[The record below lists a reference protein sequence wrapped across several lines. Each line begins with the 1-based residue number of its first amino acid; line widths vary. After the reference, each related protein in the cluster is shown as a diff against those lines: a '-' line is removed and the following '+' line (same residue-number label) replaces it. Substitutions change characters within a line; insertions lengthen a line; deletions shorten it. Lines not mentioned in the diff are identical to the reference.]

1 MNISWLRLIALIVI
15 ITGISLAVLYYTFD
29 ISTLTSLADFHPVS
43 LLGVLLAI
51 AVGMYFDAMRL
62 IRLCIVA
69 GYRVSL
75 AAAVRVV
82 FANYF
87 LALLTPGASGG
98 AMIQVLFLK
107 RAGIPIGS
115 ATVVVLA
122 RTILSI
128 FFLLVCLPF
137 VFQYDPYLLPWFD
150 RQTIVRG
157 AVLLVGVVIAAMA
170 LLRSRISDRLAV
182 VTLKRLPIR
191 WRFRLMKVYR
201 DMRGALGLIAASPL
215 QVMRAFLE
223 SALSLLALYTM
234 VPLLFAGMGASLDW
248 LLVMGRMIFLNLL
261 LYFAP
266 TPGGAGVAEGL
277 FISSYKSLV
286 PLGTVG
292 VTALGWRLFAE
303 YLPAC
308 IGGYFTVK
316 VFGLSFFAK
325 GKTDQKQEGVPQ

>member
-1 MNISWLRLIALIVI
+1 MNISRLRLAVLIAIIV
-15 ITGISLAVLYYTFD
+15 GISLAVLYYTFD
-29 ISTLTSLADFHPVS
+29 ISTLAALADFHPVS
-43 LLGVLLAI
+43 LIGVLLAI
-51 AVGMYFDAMRL
+51 AVGMFFDATRL
-62 IRLCIVA
+62 IRLCAVA
-69 GYRVSL
+69 GYQVSL
-75 AAAVRVV
+75 TAAVRVV

-107 RAGIPIGS
+107 RAGIPTGS

-128 FFLLVCLPF
+128 LFLLACLPF
-137 VFQYDPYLLPWFD
+137 VFYYDPQMLPWFD
-150 RQTIVRG
+150 RQAIVRG
-157 AVLLVGVVIAAMA
+157 AVFLLGLVLAGMA

-201 DMRGALGLIAASPL
+201 DMRLALGLMSAAPF
-215 QVMRAFLE
+215 QVGRAFLE
-223 SALSLLALYTM
+223 SALSLLALYALA
-234 VPLLFAGMGASLDW
+234 PLLFAGLGASLDW
-248 LLVMGRMIFLNLL
+248 IVVMGRMIFLNLL

-277 FISSYKSLV
+277 FISSYKNLV

-292 VTALGWRLFAE
+292 VAALSWRLFAE

-316 VFGLSFFAK
+316 EFGLSFLAK
-325 GKTDQKQEGVPQ
+325 GKTAQKQKGEAQ

>member
-1 MNISWLRLIALIVI
+1 MNVSRWRIAALTAVI
-15 ITGISLAVLYYTFD
+15 AGISLAVLYYTFD
-29 ISTLTSLADFHPVS
+29 ASTLTALARFHPVS
-43 LLGVLLAI
+43 LLGVLLVI
-51 AVGMYFDAMRL
+51 AVGMYFDAARL
-62 IRLCIVA
+62 IRLCAVA
-69 GYRVSL
+69 GHRVSL
-75 AAAVRVV
+75 AAATRVV
-82 FANYF
+82 FGNYF

-107 RAGIPIGS
+107 RAGIPTGV

-137 VFQYDPYLLPWFD
+137 VFYFDPQILPWFD
-150 RQTIVRG
+150 RQGIVRI
-157 AVLLVGVVIAAMA
+157 ALFLLGLAIVGML

-223 SALSLLALYTM
+223 SALSLLALYAM

-248 LLVMGRMIFLNLL
+248 LQVMGRMVFINLL

-277 FISSYKSLV
+277 FINSFRSMA

-292 VTALGWRLFAE
+292 VAALGWRLFAE

-308 IGGYFTVK
+308 VGGYFTVK
-316 VFGLSFFAK
+316 VFGRSFL
-325 GKTDQKQEGVPQ
+325 GKEKPRPEGETK

>member
-1 MNISWLRLIALIVI
+1 MNVSRWRIAALTAVI
-15 ITGISLAVLYYTFD
+15 AGISLAVLYFTFD
-29 ISTLTSLADFHPVS
+29 ASTLTALTRFHPVS
-43 LLGVLLAI
+43 LLGVLLVI
-51 AVGMYFDAMRL
+51 AVGMYFDAARL
-62 IRLCIVA
+62 VRLCAVA
-69 GYRVSL
+69 GYQVSMT
-75 AAAVRVV
+75 AATRVV
-82 FANYF
+82 FGNYF

-107 RAGIPIGS
+107 RAGIPTGT

-128 FFLLVCLPF
+128 FFLLICLPV
-137 VFQYDPYLLPWFD
+137 VFYFDPQILPWFD
-150 RQTIVRG
+150 RQGIVRI
-157 AVLLVGVVIAAMA
+157 ALFLLGLAIVGML

-215 QVMRAFLE
+215 QVLRAFLE
-223 SALSLLALYTM
+223 SALSLLALYAM
-234 VPLLFAGMGASLDW
+234 VPLLLAGMGASLDW
-248 LLVMGRMIFLNLL
+248 LQVMGRMIFINLL

-277 FISSYKSLV
+277 FINSYRSMAS
-286 PLGTVG
+286 LGTVG
-292 VTALGWRLFAE
+292 VAALGWRLFAE

-308 IGGYFTVK
+308 VGGYYTLK
-316 VFGLSFFAK
+316 VFGRSFL
-325 GKTDQKQEGVPQ
+325 GKEKPRLEGDT

>member
-1 MNISWLRLIALIVI
+1 MNISRLRLAVMLAIIV
-15 ITGISLAVLYYTFD
+15 GISLAVLYYTFD
-29 ISTLTSLADFHPVS
+29 ISTLTALKDFHPVS

-51 AVGMYFDAMRL
+51 TVGMYFDATRL
-62 IRLCIVA
+62 IRLCAVA

-75 AAAVRVV
+75 AAAIRVV

-107 RAGIPIGS
+107 RAGIPTGS
-115 ATVVVLA
+115 ATVVVAA

-128 FFLLVCLPF
+128 LFLLACLPF
-137 VFQYDPYLLPWFD
+137 VFYYDSQLLPWFD
-150 RQTIVRG
+150 RQAIVRG
-157 AVLLVGVVIAAMA
+157 AVLLVGLVIAGMA

-201 DMRGALGLIAASPL
+201 DMQLALGLMSAAPFE
-215 QVMRAFLE
+215 VGRAFLE
-223 SALSLLALYTM
+223 SAISLLALYALA
-234 VPLLFAGMGASLDW
+234 PLLFAGMGASLDW
-248 LLVMGRMIFLNLL
+248 ILVMGRMIFLNLL

-292 VTALGWRLFAE
+292 VVVLSWRLFAE

-308 IGGYFTVK
+308 VGGYFTVK
-316 VFGLSFFAK
+316 EFGISFFMK
-325 GKTDQKQEGVPQ
+325 RNNRQGGDPQ

>member
-1 MNISWLRLIALIVI
+1 MNVSRWRIAALTAVI
-15 ITGISLAVLYYTFD
+15 AGISLTVLYYTFD
-29 ISTLTSLADFHPVS
+29 ATTLTALTRFHPVS
-43 LLGVLLAI
+43 LLGVLLVI
-51 AVGMYFDAMRL
+51 AAGMYFDAARL
-62 IRLCIVA
+62 IRLCAVA
-69 GYRVSL
+69 GYRVSM
-75 AAAVRVV
+75 AAATRVV
-82 FANYF
+82 FGNYF

-107 RAGIPIGS
+107 RAGIPTGT

-137 VFQYDPYLLPWFD
+137 VFYFDPQILPWFD
-150 RQTIVRG
+150 RQ
-157 AVLLVGVVIAAMA
+157 GVVRIALFLLGLAIVGML

-215 QVMRAFLE
+215 QVLRAFLE
-223 SALSLLALYTM
+223 SALSLLSLYAM

-248 LLVMGRMIFLNLL
+248 LLVTGRMIFINLL

-277 FISSYKSLV
+277 FINSYRGMAS
-286 PLGTVG
+286 LGTVG
-292 VTALGWRLFAE
+292 VAALGWRMFAE

-308 IGGYFTVK
+308 VGGYFTVK
-316 VFGLSFFAK
+316 VFGRSFL
-325 GKTDQKQEGVPQ
+325 GKEKPRPEGETK

>member
-1 MNISWLRLIALIVI
+1 
-15 ITGISLAVLYYTFD
+15 
-29 ISTLTSLADFHPVS
+29 
-43 LLGVLLAI
+43 
-51 AVGMYFDAMRL
+51 
-62 IRLCIVA
+62 
-69 GYRVSL
+69 
-75 AAAVRVV
+75 V
-82 FANYF
+82 FGNYF

-107 RAGIPIGS
+107 RAGIPTGT

-137 VFQYDPYLLPWFD
+137 VFYYDPQILPWFD
-150 RQTIVRG
+150 RQGIVRI
-157 AVLLVGVVIAAMA
+157 ALFLLGLAIVGML

-223 SALSLLALYTM
+223 SALSLLALYAM
-234 VPLLFAGMGASLDW
+234 VPLLFVGMGASLDW
-248 LLVMGRMIFLNLL
+248 LLVMGRMIFINLL

-277 FISSYKSLV
+277 FINSYRSMA
-286 PLGTVG
+286 PLGSVG
-292 VTALGWRLFAE
+292 VAALGWRLFAE

-316 VFGLSFFAK
+316 VFGRSFFSK
-325 GKTDQKQEGVPQ
+325 EKPRSEGEIK

>member
-1 MNISWLRLIALIVI
+1 MNVSRWRIAALTAVI
-15 ITGISLAVLYYTFD
+15 AGISLAVLYYTFD
-29 ISTLTSLADFHPVS
+29 ASTLTALARFHPVS
-43 LLGVLLAI
+43 LLGVLLVI
-51 AVGMYFDAMRL
+51 AVGMYFDAARL
-62 IRLCIVA
+62 IRLCAVA
-69 GYRVSL
+69 GHRVSL
-75 AAAVRVV
+75 AAATRVV
-82 FANYF
+82 FGNYF

-107 RAGIPIGS
+107 RAGIPTGV

-137 VFQYDPYLLPWFD
+137 VFYFDPQILPWFD
-150 RQTIVRG
+150 RQGIVRIALFLLG
-157 AVLLVGVVIAAMA
+157 LAVVGML

-223 SALSLLALYTM
+223 SALSLLALYSM

-248 LLVMGRMIFLNLL
+248 LLVMGRMIFINLL

-277 FISSYKSLV
+277 FINSYRGMA

-292 VTALGWRLFAE
+292 VAALGWRLFAE

-308 IGGYFTVK
+308 VGGYFTVK
-316 VFGLSFFAK
+316 VFGRSFL
-325 GKTDQKQEGVPQ
+325 GKEKPRPEGETK